1 MSCNYK
7 YDYWMENKPAVFFQ
21 QGKEQVSKRLPQN
34 GGEKNK
40 GDQFLFRSP
49 IRVDG

>member
-7 YDYWMENKPAVFFQ
+7 DDYWMENNQQFFQ

-40 GDQFLFRSP
+40 GDQFSFRSP
-49 IRVDG
+49 IRVEG